1 MSRQTKHKCLQQ
13 LLSTNVYRDENIC
26 PERLNTNV
34 YSCNL
39 EKIQMS
45 IGGKTCKQIA
55 VYLSMKY
62 YLAIKKEWPFDT
74 CSNMMNLIF
83 ITLNKR
89 GLTKWYILYD
99 TIDIKF
105 QKICSKKRS
114 AVAQVWSKEEQQE
127 ISKKHQEV
135 LREDDSYVNQFQ

>member
-1 MSRQTKHKCLQQ
+1 MTQCKERGRAKCWRGYRATSLMFSTLENSLAVSQKTIPLQRPTH
-13 LLSTNVYRDENIC
+13 SMIRYFARRNENIC
-26 PERLNTNV
+26 PDRLNTNV

-89 GLTKWYILYD
+89 GLTKWYILYY

-105 QKICSKKRS
+105 
-114 AVAQVWSKEEQQE
+114 
-127 ISKKHQEV
+127 
-135 LREDDSYVNQFQ
+135 